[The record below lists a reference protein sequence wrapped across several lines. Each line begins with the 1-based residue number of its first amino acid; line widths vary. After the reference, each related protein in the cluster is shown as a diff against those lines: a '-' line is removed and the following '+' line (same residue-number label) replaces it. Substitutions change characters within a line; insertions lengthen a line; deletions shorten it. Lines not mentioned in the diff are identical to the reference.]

1 MRTVTSN
8 DGTTIAFDQSGAGP
22 AVILVGGALSDR
34 AAAAAVAAL
43 LAPHFTAINYD
54 RRGRGDSG
62 DTQPYAVEREVEDIA
77 ALIDAVGG
85 SACVFAK
92 SSGAALAL
100 EAANRGLPITKLALY
115 EPPFIVDDARKPIPE
130 GYVAH
135 LGELAASGRRG
146 EAVEYF
152 LANAVEV
159 PPEALAQMRQAPMW
173 PAMEAMAHTL
183 AYDGAIM
190 EGNMAGKPFSPGQWA
205 AVTMPTLVMDGGAS
219 PVWMHH
225 ASQAVADV
233 LPNARRITLEGQ
245 THSADPNILAPV
257 LVTFFSD

>member
-1 MRTVTSN
+1 
-8 DGTTIAFDQSGAGP
+8 
-22 AVILVGGALSDR
+22 
-34 AAAAAVAAL
+34 
-43 LAPHFTAINYD
+43 
-54 RRGRGDSG
+54 
-62 DTQPYAVEREVEDIA
+62 
-77 ALIDAVGG
+77 
-85 SACVFAK
+85 VFAK

-135 LGELAASGRRG
+135 LGELATSGRRG

-173 PAMEAMAHTL
+173 PAMETMAHTL

-190 EGNMAGKPFSPGQWA
+190 EGNMAGRPFSPGQWA
-205 AVTMPTLVMDGGAS
+205 AVTMPTLVMDGGDS

-225 ASQAVADV
+225 AAQAVADI
-233 LPNARRITLEGQ
+233 LPDARRLTLAGQ
-245 THSADPNILAPV
+245 THSADPNTLAPV